1 MIRSRKF
8 SYPNWLVNSFIFLIG
23 TGVFVFILVNRYP
36 FPLRPMA
43 LQVRTGLTLLAP
55 IALFAFF
62 LVFRLKGFWGRLL
75 SFTLTMGLF
84 SLALSGLWASGST
97 EPQVISG
104 LLPTTDAGGY
114 YYDALRLL
122 NGVRFSDF
130 GSRRPI
136 FPALISFILFITG
149 KNLQAT
155 NALLVGIVGIACYF
169 ATRQARKIWSPL
181 SASIFLLFIFFFI
194 RRYTGKIMT
203 ENLGL
208 ALGLMGFTF
217 FINGIMRK
225 DKVIILISVLLLTIG
240 LNIRAG
246 PFFILI
252 GFFIAANLLFR
263 QGKKWD
269 KSFALLLIL
278 IIILGFL
285 INYVVF
291 LTIGSPSGLPF
302 SNFTYS
308 LYGLVNNGGGW
319 TKISADHPE
328 IFSLPEPQLSN
339 RIYQLAFESFITNPF
354 GIVIGTLKE
363 YGILFNFIDSN
374 QSIYSFVFGENS
386 LIFHLTQVFIY
397 IFAVIGLV
405 TIIKKKKQPLNYFL
419 LLIFAGFFL
428 SIPFSPPGD
437 SSNMRVFAVAIPF
450 IVCLPVI
457 GVEQV
462 TKKISWLSNNEENEN
477 GIGYPKSELIATSLL
492 MIASIVAPVIILFS
506 SHMFNPKPNQCNP
519 GQDLVYMDL
528 RPGTSTQVLPESEFF
543 LDWMPNFHHGR
554 FTINLHAMS
563 VGTVIGEFE
572 SLPVPVKIA
581 SGINL
586 ADNQDLFLINQDRM
600 KFDLLGTYTICG
612 KWSDT
617 PTVVGYSPF
626 FYAETFTI
634 YPN

>member
-1 MIRSRKF
+1 MIRPRKF
-8 SYPNWLVNSFIFLIG
+8 SFPNWLVNSFIFLIG
-23 TGVFVFILVNRYP
+23 TGVFIFILVNRSP

-43 LQVRTGLTLLAP
+43 LQARTGLTLFAP
-55 IALFAFF
+55 IALIAFF
-62 LVFRLKGFWGRLL
+62 LIFRLKGFWGGLL
-75 SFTLTMGLF
+75 SFTLIMGLF

-122 NGVRFSDF
+122 NGARFSDF
-130 GSRRPI
+130 SSRRPI
-136 FPALISFILFITG
+136 FAALISFILFITG

-155 NALLVGIVGIACYF
+155 NALLVGIVGITCYF
-169 ATRQARKIWSPL
+169 ATRQTRKIWTPL

-208 ALGLMGFTF
+208 AFGLLGFAF
-217 FINGIMRK
+217 FINGVMRK
-225 DKVIILISVLLLTIG
+225 DKVILSISLLLLTLG
-240 LNIRAG
+240 LNVRAG
-246 PFFILI
+246 PYFILI
-252 GFFIAANLLFR
+252 GFFIAANLLFKEER
-263 QGKKWD
+263 KWD
-269 KSFALLLIL
+269 KRFALIL
-278 IIILGFL
+278 ILVIILGFL
-285 INYVVF
+285 VNYAVF
-291 LTIGSPSGLPF
+291 QIIGSKSGLPF
-302 SNFTYS
+302 SNFSYS

-339 RIYQLAFESFITNPF
+339 RIYQLAFESFKANPF
-354 GIVIGTLKE
+354 GIVIGALRE
-363 YGILFNFIDSN
+363 YGVLFNFIDSN
-374 QSIYSFVFGENS
+374 QSIYSFVFGENF

-397 IFAVIGLV
+397 IFAIIGLV
-405 TIIKKKKQPLNYFL
+405 TIIKKRKQPFNYFL
-419 LLIFAGFFL
+419 LFILAGFFL

-450 IVCLPVI
+450 IICLPVI
-457 GVEQV
+457 GVEKV
-462 TKKISWLSNNEENEN
+462 TKKITWLSNKEETEN
-477 GIGYPKSELIATSLL
+477 GIRYPKSELVVTSLL
-492 MIASIVAPVIILFS
+492 MIASIIAPIIIHSF
-506 SHMFNPKPNQCNP
+506 SHMFNRKPIQCNP

-528 RPGTSTQVLPESEFF
+528 RPGTSIQVLPESEFF

-563 VGTVIGEFE
+563 VGTVIEEFE
-572 SLPVPVKIA
+572 LLSIPVMIT

-586 ADNQDLFLINQDRM
+586 ADNQDLFLIIQDRN
-600 KFDLLGTYTICG
+600 KFDLLGRYAICG
-612 KWSDT
+612 KWSDA
-617 PTVVGYSPF
+617 PTILGYSPF
-626 FYAETFTI
+626 FYAENFTI